1 MSTTP
6 VVPIGPPEKVKL
18 SPSQQKYVAL
28 LQKKVLDYQA
38 SAQSELNRLTGHLQD
53 ALAYVREELGIPEG
67 HPYSL
72 TEDASH
78 LVHTPPPAP
87 TTEQ

>member
-6 VVPIGPPEKVKL
+6 VVPIGPPEKVQL
-18 SPSQQKYVAL
+18 SPSQQKYIAL

-87 TTEQ
+87 PAEQ